1 MNFADVKSI
10 IIPQGSVDKITNSSG
25 TVLWQKPIDFE
36 FYGTKT
42 VSNSSNL
49 SFEGNEVKQ
58 SGDWVNITAEG
69 FGTATAGTTY
79 PMSNFTIKLMST
91 PAANTVAS
99 VSVASLPSG
108 IKYSSGLVTATMT
121 YYNSSGTLVSGTC
134 KVGGMPSP
142 GNAVIWGLQAFEG
155 PAGIYFNGIYDW
167 GFNYLDYAGPSQSSY
182 YTITYNYKNTS
193 GTVIKTATTETNVKY
208 GTVKTFSTSNAPAIS
223 GYTIQSVSPTSATIT
238 SNTTVTYTYAAGSAS
253 TTYTGEFEG
262 DGTNVARINLTSHNI
277 NWTSAAKLKMT
288 NIRVDYD
295 GDVSSTSSS
304 DPIVG
309 TITCSSLSF
318 NSDKD
323 VSATCYDGSYF
334 TSDAN
339 VDCEMHAIQPY
350 VNYIKFTVSD
360 AVFADGEYYTYT
372 FTKTNA

>member
-10 IIPQGSVDKITNSSG
+10 IIPQGSVDKITNASG
-25 TVLWQKPIDFE
+25 TVLWQKPVEYE

-49 SFEGNEVKQ
+49 SFEGNEIKQ
-58 SGDWVNITAEG
+58 SGAWVNVTAEG
-69 FGTATAGTTY
+69 FGTTTAGTKY

-142 GNAVIWGLQAFEG
+142 GNAAIWGLQAFDG
-155 PAGIYFNGIYDW
+155 PTGIYFNGIYDW
-167 GFNYLDYAGPSQSSY
+167 GFNYLDYKGTAQSPY

-223 GYTIQSVSPTSATIT
+223 SYTIQSVSPTSATIT
-238 SNTTVTYTYAAGSAS
+238 GNITVTYTYKAASGYS
-253 TTYTGEFEG
+253 GEVSVSES
-262 DGTNVARINLTSHNI
+262 DELTCNYKGTIA
-277 NWTSAAKLKMT
+277 
-288 NIRVDYD
+288 
-295 GDVSSTSSS
+295 STSSS
-304 DPIVG
+304 CNW
-309 TITCSSLSF
+309 TITLDGSAS
-318 NSDKD
+318 NDNVV
-323 VSATCYDGSYF
+323 VSASGNRSGGTAVLEDGS
-334 TSDAN
+334 
-339 VDCEMHAIQPY
+339 
-350 VNYIKFTVSD
+350 TVSVD
-360 AVFADGEYYTYT
+360 FNWYGITTITGFKLDIDPDYCFDGDYNWNITI
-372 FTKTNA
+372 N